1 MRKTNFFR
9 FVGLIAL
16 SLGPACPLLAQG
28 EARDTSG
35 FGYRIGYEIGSWL
48 PFLIIV
54 VLMLLIIRK
63 MAQQRQG

>member
-1 MRKTNFFR
+1 MSKTNFFR
-9 FVGLIAL
+9 FIGMIAL
-16 SLGPACPLLAQG
+16 SLGPAWPLRAQE
-28 EARDTSG
+28 EAQDTSS
-35 FGYRIGYEIGSWL
+35 FGYRVGYEIGSWL